1 MIFSSHFP
9 RIFVHCTA
17 HQLSGIFRINTNNTI
32 NTICFCLIY
41 PIRELTVVLFI
52 FFIYFL
58 IFYYC
63 YFYFFSCLCLIV
75 NDMDLNQC
83 FGLFL
88 SIYVQQSQSIIKD
101 TKTCF
106 LNIIWN
112 NGLVVKALDSQSRGP
127 MFKNTGW
134 LQAQLSLSSLRDW

>member
-1 MIFSSHFP
+1 MI
-9 RIFVHCTA
+9 VHCTA
-17 HQLSGIFRINTNNTI
+17 QQLSGIFTVNTNNTI

-41 PIRELTVVLFI
+41 PIRELTVAFYFYLFP
-52 FFIYFL
+52 YFL
-58 IFYYC
+58 LVF
-63 YFYFFSCLCLIV
+63 FFFFFSCLCLIV

-83 FGLFL
+83 FGLFS

-127 MFKNTGW
+127 MFKTTGW
-134 LQAQLSLSSLRDW
+134 FQAQLSLSSFQDR